1 MDLNVERIAR
11 PPLDR
16 QDVEIVERKG
26 LGHPDSICDALAEE
40 LSLALSRFY
49 LEHFGWVLHHNVDKF
64 LLVGGAARPAFGGG
78 VVLAPIELYCSGRAI
93 RCFDGIDVPIEDLAE
108 QACRRWLRGHLHAL
122 DADEHVVVHTLVG
135 SGSRDLVELFARQ
148 RDRGVWLA
156 NDTSCGVGY
165 APLSQAERVVLGV
178 EQQLN
183 GSEVKREHPA
193 IGEDL
198 KLMAVR
204 RGDRIQLTLACAFV
218 DRYVTDIGAYRVR
231 KEQVRELATSIA
243 RSFTDREVVVAV
255 NTADDLEKQSI
266 YYTVTGTS
274 AESGDDG
281 EAGRGNRI
289 NGLIAPY
296 RPMTMESVAG
306 KNPITHVGKLYNIV
320 ANLIASDVVEQIPGV
335 AEARCRLVSQIGRPI
350 SDPQLVDVKLCGAAE
365 GADGRIRDIVEG
377 RVAATSTLWRE
388 ILSGEIAFD
397 RWPLRQEPARDGP
410 GATPGPPGA
419 TP

>member
-16 QDVEIVERKG
+16 QEVEVVERKG

-40 LSLALSRFY
+40 LSISLSRFY
-49 LEHFGWVLHHNVDKF
+49 LEHFGWILHHNVDK
-64 LLVGGAARPAFGGG
+64 LLLAGGVARPSFGGG
-78 VVLAPIELYCSGRAI
+78 VVLAPIELYFAGRAI
-93 RCFDGIDVPIEDLAE
+93 RSFDGTDVPVEDLAA
-108 QACRRWLRGHLHAL
+108 QACRRWLRTHLHAL
-122 DADEHVVVHTLVG
+122 DAEQHVVIHTLVG
-135 SGSRDLVELFARQ
+135 PGSSDLVELFARQ
-148 RDRGVWLA
+148 RDRGIWLA

-165 APLSQAERVVLGV
+165 APLSELERIVLGV

-183 GSEVKREHPA
+183 TRRAKRDHPA

-198 KLMAVR
+198 KLMGVR

-218 DRYVTDIGAYRVR
+218 DRYVKDIGDYRAKR
-231 KEQVRELATSIA
+231 DAVRELATGIA
-243 RSFTDREVVVAV
+243 RSFTDRDVAVVV

-266 YYTVTGTS
+266 YFTVTGTS

-296 RPMTMESVAG
+296 RTMTMESVAG

-320 ANLIASDVVEQIPGV
+320 AGLIASDVVEQIPEV
-335 AEARCRLVSQIGRPI
+335 DEARCCLVSQIGRPI
-350 SDPQLVDVKLCGAAE
+350 SDPQLVDVKICCADAGAA
-365 GADGRIRDIVEG
+365 GDLAGPIREIVDR
-377 RVAATSTLWRE
+377 RVTRTSDVWKE
-388 ILSGEIAFD
+388 ILSGVIAFD
-397 RWPLRQEPARDGP
+397 RWPLRQEPEAAEPGP
-410 GATPGPPGA
+410 SGAT
-419 TP
+419 T